1 MKPQMTLR
9 PKSGL
14 LPAALACALLPWAA
28 ATCAAALPEPALPE
42 PVLQLSPTLRVP
54 AVPAANDERALLR
67 VEYRAAQSGAEEADA
82 IGDMFARM
90 RHMEDTAAEIRRLLE
105 TGPALPPPAAPP
117 LATALDSAT
126 IIDVTPV
133 ALYSLVALAAAL
145 TFFVWLVKERRTFPA
160 GRQLKMAA
168 RQAPAADADAI
179 TLTAE
184 PMRPP
189 PHRPAAAPSADPAIE
204 LADIMISMGLAHGAA
219 QTLSEEVHEHPKL
232 ALYHWLKLLEIYRQ
246 SDMKE
251 DFDKA
256 ARDLRRYFN
265 VEAQAWNAAGSALS
279 IEDYPRL
286 AETLQAL
293 WPGQECATFLSRLL
307 EDNRGG
313 TRAGFP
319 QSVAEE
325 ILLLRQMLDF
335 PVAAVPDLGLDQAG
349 LSSST

>member
-9 PKSGL
+9 PKFGL

-28 ATCAAALPEPALPE
+28 ATCAAALPEPA
-42 PVLQLSPTLRVP
+42 LQLSPTLRVP

-67 VEYRAAQSGAEEADA
+67 VEYRAAQSGAEEAEA
-82 IGDMFARM
+82 IGDMLARM

-105 TGPALPPPAAPP
+105 TGPTLPPPAAPP
-117 LATALDSAT
+117 LATGQGSAT
-126 IIDVTPV
+126 IIDITPV
-133 ALYSLVALAAAL
+133 ELYSLVVLVAAL
-145 TFFVWLVKERRTFPA
+145 TFFVWLVKERRAFPA
-160 GRQLKMAA
+160 GRRLKTAAQAPA

-179 TLTAE
+179 TMTAE

-189 PHRPAAAPSADPAIE
+189 PHGPAAAPNADPAIE
-204 LADIMISMGLAHGAA
+204 LADIMISMGLTHGAA

-246 SDMKE
+246 SDMRE

-256 ARDLRRYFN
+256 ASDLRRYFN
-265 VEAQAWNAAGSALS
+265 VEAQAWDAAGSALS
-279 IEDYPRL
+279 IEDYPHL
-286 AETLQAL
+286 AEALQAL
-293 WPGQECATFLSRLL
+293 WPWQECAAFLSRLL

-335 PVAAVPDLGLDQAG
+335 SVAAVPDLGLDQTG